1 MPCKGRVGCG
11 KIAQWPGFLKYGH
24 NLIDP
29 ENIVMRR
36 VNLIDPETIVMRRV
50 NFLSCIF
57 FFRVFLDACSK
68 SRPTQTITE
77 GFHYDPSTQTTSS
90 VTRAIASMTILVS
103 TCQNG

>member
-1 MPCKGRVGCG
+1 MPFIGRVGCG
-11 KIAQWPGFLKYGH
+11 KIAQWPGLLKYGH
-24 NLIDP
+24 NF
-29 ENIVMRR
+29 
-36 VNLIDPETIVMRRV
+36 IDPETIVMRRV

-68 SRPTQTITE
+68 SKPTQTITE

-103 TCQNG
+103 ICQKG